1 VNHDFRSIFGARSFM
16 TAMCVAVDPGS
27 GRASVVG
34 AGHPPLLV
42 VRHDSAT
49 ESISSIAP
57 PLGLL
62 EHPEFTE
69 TPIDLE
75 LGDAFLLYSDGLLGS
90 TKGARHRLTP
100 KGLGKM
106 LDHSAVSAE
115 ALLKGILDQATPEGA
130 SDALPDDVTALAV
143 RRVA

>member
-1 VNHDFRSIFGARSFM
+1 M
-16 TAMCVAVDPGS
+16 
-27 GRASVVG
+27 VG

-49 ESISSIAP
+49 ESIASIAP

-69 TPIDLE
+69 TRIDLE
-75 LGDAFLLYSDGLLGS
+75 SGDAFLLYTDGLFGS

-100 KGLGKM
+100 KGLEKM

-115 ALLKGILDQATPEGA
+115 ALLKGILDRAAPDEA
-130 SDALPDDVTALAV
+130 SDGLPDDVAALAV